1 MKFSENTINI
11 LKNFANINP
20 SILVKPGNVIQ
31 TVAISNGGIFA
42 SATVEESFPLQF
54 AIYKLPEFLG
64 ILSLFKDPEVEFTK
78 HAIRIS
84 QGNQYINYTMA
95 DASMVVAPPE
105 GKQITL
111 ASVDVEFDITGD
123 SIQRL
128 IKAAAILQLPN
139 ICVKGDGE
147 KITITATDVKTPTA
161 NEFSLD
167 VGKTDKTFNMV
178 FIVDNIIKLISN
190 DYNVKISSRG
200 ISKFENFENK
210 ITYFIANEAS
220 SNFNKG

>member
-11 LKNFANINP
+11 LKNFASINP

-42 SATVEESFPLQF
+42 SASVEESFPLQF

-78 HAIRIS
+78 HAIRIR

-95 DASMVVAPPE
+95 DASMVVAPPD
-105 GKQITL
+105 GKQISL

-167 VGKTDKTFNMV
+167 IGVTDKVFNMV

-190 DYNVKISSRG
+190 DYNVKISSKG
-200 ISKFENFENK
+200 ISKFENFDNH